1 MNTLSASQYNKRL
14 KPYVGAGVK
23 RATELGNRGP
33 LKLGD
38 GNKLAPDILNAFRKT
53 GFYVF
58 EGLIQAGE
66 IGYLQQISNHYLK
79 EPLSTMAQ
87 SRTDTADPHSA
98 RNLQGQCIQ

>member
-1 MNTLSASQYNKRL
+1 MNTLSASQYSKRL
-14 KPYVGAGVK
+14 KPYVEAGVK
-23 RATELGNRGP
+23 RATELGNRRP

-38 GNKLAPDILNAFRKT
+38 DNKLALNILNAFRKT

-79 EPLSTMAQ
+79 EPLLTMA
-87 SRTDTADPHSA
+87 
-98 RNLQGQCIQ
+98 